1 MIEIFDKN
9 CNDLDVISMNVDAV
23 EHSIFGRT
31 ISIKTRIDEVSKKLQ
46 SQQSLYDV
54 NGNCYIIIR
63 KRYIAN
69 ESSRVDIYENPDD
82 ISYVVFECRI
92 KSEFENY
99 LSCGILKKNK
109 G

>member
-9 CNDLDVISMNVDAV
+9 CNDLDVISINVDAV

-63 KRYIAN
+63 KRYIA
-69 ESSRVDIYENPDD
+69 DD
-82 ISYVVFECRI
+82 ISYMVFECRI

-99 LSCGILKKNK
+99 LSYGIFKI
-109 G
+109 